1 MAGKG
6 ASRRPEQV
14 AEAIRVVI
22 ATALAEGEVRDP
34 RVGMMTVSSVEVT
47 RDLQV
52 ATIRVVPHGDQ
63 PEDLDAAVEGLV
75 SAAGFL
81 RRKVAQQLST
91 RVVPEL
97 RFVRDV
103 GMEHA
108 RRINEILAGLQ
119 LDEEETS

>member
-14 AEAIRVVI
+14 AEAIRAVV
-22 ATALAEGEVRDP
+22 ATALAEGELRDP
-34 RVGMMTVSSVEVT
+34 RIGLVTVSGVDVT

-52 ATIRVVPHGDQ
+52 ATIRVVPHG
-63 PEDLDAAVEGLV
+63 EDPVALTAAVEGLV

-91 RVVPEL
+91 RIVPEL

-108 RRINEILAGLQ
+108 QRINEILASLHH
-119 LDEEETS
+119 DEDGPS